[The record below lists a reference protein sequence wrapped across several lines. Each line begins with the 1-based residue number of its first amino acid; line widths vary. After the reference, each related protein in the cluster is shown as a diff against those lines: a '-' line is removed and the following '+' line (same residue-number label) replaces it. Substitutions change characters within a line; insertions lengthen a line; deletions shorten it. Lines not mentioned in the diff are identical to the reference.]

1 MGFKR
6 IRFDK
11 SEVDAMAARFA
22 DADPEEVIAWA
33 LGGFGDA
40 AVVVTGMQAEGMII
54 LDMACRLRPSVRAL
68 TVDTGRLPQETY
80 AFIDRV
86 RDHYPAM
93 RLRTLFPDHRDIEAF
108 TRENGVNPFYNSTDL
123 RMQCCNL
130 RKVRP
135 LARGLENA
143 DAWFAGLRRDQSSSR
158 SHIKKV
164 ELDYTH
170 GGIVKLNPLADWTK
184 EDVWAYVRE
193 YDVPYHPLY
202 EQGYPS
208 IGCGPCTRATY
219 PGEDDRAGRWW
230 WEIRGV
236 KECGIHFSPVTGRTE
251 RSNGAF
257 VAAMS

>member
-1 MGFKR
+1 MGLKR

-33 LGGFGDA
+33 LSGFGDA
-40 AVVVTGMQAEGMII
+40 AVVVTGLQAEGMII
-54 LDMACRLRPSVRAL
+54 LDMACRLRPSVCAL

-80 AFIDRV
+80 SFIDRV

-108 TRENGVNPFYNSTDL
+108 TRENGVNSFYNSADL

-135 LARGLENA
+135 LARELEKT
-143 DAWFAGLRRDQSSSR
+143 DAWFAGLRRDQSPSR
-158 SHIKKV
+158 AHIKKI

-170 GGIVKLNPLADWTK
+170 ARHCKAQPACRLD
-184 EDVWAYVRE
+184 
-193 YDVPYHPLY
+193 
-202 EQGYPS
+202 
-208 IGCGPCTRATY
+208 
-219 PGEDDRAGRWW
+219 
-230 WEIRGV
+230 
-236 KECGIHFSPVTGRTE
+236 
-251 RSNGAF
+251 
-257 VAAMS
+257 